1 MEVANYM
8 ETFVRE
14 FMEELLEEYPDICQC
29 ETCKRD
35 MASFAL
41 NRLPPKYTTT
51 HLGRVYTKSSVLDTQ
66 VRTDIVR
73 ALIQGIESVRQ
84 NPRHSV
90 K

>member
-8 ETFVRE
+8 ETFVGE
-14 FMEELLEEYPDICQC
+14 FLEELLERYPEICRC

-51 HLGRVYTKSSVLDTQ
+51 NRGEVYTKSSVLDTQ
-66 VRTDIVR
+66 IRTDIVK

-84 NPRHSV
+84 NPRHC
-90 K
+90 

>member
-8 ETFVRE
+8 ENFVGE
-14 FMEELLEEYPDICQC
+14 FLEELLEEYPEVCRC

-51 HLGRVYTKSSVLDTQ
+51 NRGEVFTKSSVLDTQ
-66 VRTDIVR
+66 IRTDIVK
-73 ALIQGIESVRQ
+73 ALIQGIESVKQ
-84 NPRHSV
+84 NPRHSS
-90 K
+90 